1 MLQFYEIVKEAC
13 SYMNSFLTLS
23 GILTVVAIWSLSTI
37 LCILVIICCK
47 NNIEN
52 DHAQEEFLALYH
64 QKNKK
69 EDENG
74 KAKSN

>member
-1 MLQFYEIVKEAC
+1 MIVA
-13 SYMNSFLTLS
+13 MNMCLVIT
-23 GILTVVAIWSLSTI
+23 LTVVAIWSLSTI
-37 LCILVIICCK
+37 LCILVILGCK

-64 QKNKK
+64 QKK